1 MHLTAPA
8 IVCSVKSHGEH
19 GAIVRALTRENGLIA
34 GFVQGANSRTLR
46 PILIPG
52 NEIRGEWRARVASQL
67 PSLVAEPL
75 HSRAHLLTEPL
86 ATAGIDWATALTAA
100 TLAEAY
106 PYPNL
111 HDALEGL
118 LSAIEHAPAARGWA
132 GAMARYEELLLIE
145 LGYGERLTSAP
156 GSAEAMIQTRE
167 RLVTHLLG
175 DRYAT
180 LLAARERLVERLKRA
195 TG

>member
-19 GAIVRALTRENGLIA
+19 GAIVRALTRDHGLIA
-34 GFVQGANSRTLR
+34 GFVQGATSRTLR
-46 PILIPG
+46 PVLIPG
-52 NEIRGEWRARVASQL
+52 NEIRGEWRVRVASNL
-67 PSLVAEPL
+67 PTLSVEPL

-86 ATAGIDWATALTAA
+86 AIAGIDWATALTAA
-100 TLAEAY
+100 TLAEAH

-111 HDALEGL
+111 HDALDGML
-118 LSAIEHAPAARGWA
+118 MAIEHAPTARGWA

-145 LGYGERLTSAP
+145 LGYGERLTGLSSSAD
-156 GSAEAMIQTRE
+156 AMIQTRE

-175 DRYAT
+175 GRHAP
-180 LLAARERLVERLKRA
+180 LLAARERLIDRLKRA
-195 TG
+195 VA